1 MLKAN
6 TYPRKKKRQKKH
18 KQKTPKSKKTD
29 VRSPSHH
36 AMLRLN
42 EKQLYLHPHSD
53 QRCLRQTCAPAHAP
67 HLQLPAATASLPVDW
82 ELLSQVRCTFRC
94 RHGRVCIVRQH
105 ADRVRSLT
113 SANGE
118 GSVLA
123 TDERDSLDPDGVP
136 RTSLVAAHQGHRV
149 NSINQYPRRWGGVLV
164 RTEEYRGNLQPF
176 TERQMN
182 GYNVKCEIDKRQ
194 LAFVSKRPEEEMR
207 RCVSRQCTHSSVNK
221 ARRDAAMRVQTM
233 HAWLCE

>member
-1 MLKAN
+1 MQLREEDVESK
-6 TYPRKKKRQKKH
+6 YLSSKKKKGKKSNT
-18 KQKTPKSKKTD
+18 KQKTPRPKKTD
-29 VRSPSHH
+29 VRSPFHH

-67 HLQLPAATASLPVDW
+67 HLQPPAATASLPVDW
-82 ELLSQVRCTFRC
+82 ELLSQVHCTFRC

-105 ADRVRSLT
+105 ADGVRSLT

-123 TDERDSLDPDGVP
+123 TDERDSLDPDGVL

-149 NSINQYPRRWGGVLV
+149 KFNQSIPPAVGW
-164 RTEEYRGNLQPF
+164 
-176 TERQMN
+176 
-182 GYNVKCEIDKRQ
+182 C
-194 LAFVSKRPEEEMR
+194 A
-207 RCVSRQCTHSSVNK
+207 CTH
-221 ARRDAAMRVQTM
+221 RRVPR
-233 HAWLCE
+233 